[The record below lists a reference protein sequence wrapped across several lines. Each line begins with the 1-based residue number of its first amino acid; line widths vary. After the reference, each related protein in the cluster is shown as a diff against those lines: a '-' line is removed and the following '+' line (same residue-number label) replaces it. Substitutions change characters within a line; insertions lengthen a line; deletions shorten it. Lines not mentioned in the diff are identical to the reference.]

1 VNIKTRLACAALGFA
16 AILTAAAAPAQA
28 TALAPTSNWMQDG
41 YGAGN
46 TGYNPYESQ
55 LNLST
60 IADLRLRWSA
70 TPGSGW
76 EGCETTPE
84 PPLVADGRVI
94 MFENGGVGA
103 RDART
108 GRRLWLNTAFSDL
121 GKQLAIVDGL
131 VIATDHSCQS
141 QSNNV
146 GTITALSLTTG
157 NVAWESRQ
165 DGTVDK
171 LVVDAGVLV
180 THGVC
185 VVCGE
190 EHDQVVAYRV
200 SDGQQ
205 LWTRNFADL
214 AGPVSAAGR
223 VLLTSTNNAFGTLA
237 VALWTGTVTWR
248 SRLAW
253 QALSATP
260 AGDRFLAKRGTGFSS
275 INSRNG
281 RIIWSVRSTVN
292 SISTDGRRVFA
303 SGRALTAYGAA
314 HGNRLWSRSLTRPGK
329 PIRAGGLL
337 YVTNS
342 GRALAIL
349 SPVNGSRLANG
360 RRYSTAIGHVVV
372 AGGRLFTTDGTS
384 IRAYAF

>member
-1 VNIKTRLACAALGFA
+1 MNTKTRLASAALGFA
-16 AILTAAAAPAQA
+16 VILTTAVAPAQA
-28 TALAPTSNWMQDG
+28 AALTPTSTWMQDG

-60 IADLRLRWSA
+60 IAALRQRWSA

-76 EGCETTPE
+76 EGCETRPE

-94 MFENGGVGA
+94 MFEDGGVAA

-108 GRRLWLNTAFSDL
+108 GQRLWLNTAFSDL
-121 GKQLAIVDGL
+121 GDRLAIVDGL

-157 NVAWESRQ
+157 KLAWESSQ

-185 VVCGE
+185 VVCGD

-200 SDGQQ
+200 SDGEQ

-214 AGPVSAAGR
+214 AGAVSAAGR
-223 VLLTSTNNAFGTLA
+223 VLLSSTNNAFGTQA
-237 VALWTGTVTWR
+237 VSLWSGTVSWR

-253 QALSATP
+253 EALSATP
-260 AGDRFLAKRGTGFSS
+260 AGDRFLARHGTGFSS

-281 RIIWSVRSTVN
+281 RIAWSVRSTV
-292 SISTDGRRVFA
+292 SSLSTDGRRIFA
-303 SGRALTAYGAA
+303 SGRALTAYGATD
-314 HGNRLWSRSLTRPGK
+314 GRRLWSRSLTKPGK
-329 PIRAGGLL
+329 PVRAGGLL
-337 YVTNS
+337 YVTNG

-349 SPVNGSRLANG
+349 SPVNGTTLANG

-372 AGGRLFTTDGTS
+372 AGARLFTTDGTS